1 MAYVARRARVWC
13 GNVRCG
19 GRENEKFKVTF
30 EKKYVYVLE
39 PTEDFGVGTLWP
51 STFQMNYLV
60 NHPKNSDTEL
70 KSVTSVCVQ
79 PAKKTTTTDQGK
91 LWKDFSHRLKREKG
105 LTNFNNSKMFLLI
118 SNSNRMNMLYLNIL
132 SHS

>member
-1 MAYVARRARVWC
+1 
-13 GNVRCG
+13 
-19 GRENEKFKVTF
+19 
-30 EKKYVYVLE
+30 
-39 PTEDFGVGTLWP
+39 
-51 STFQMNYLV
+51 MNYLV

-79 PAKKTTTTDQGK
+79 PAKNNTTDQGK
-91 LWKDFSHRLKREKG
+91 LWKDFSRRLKREKG

-132 SHS
+132 SHN